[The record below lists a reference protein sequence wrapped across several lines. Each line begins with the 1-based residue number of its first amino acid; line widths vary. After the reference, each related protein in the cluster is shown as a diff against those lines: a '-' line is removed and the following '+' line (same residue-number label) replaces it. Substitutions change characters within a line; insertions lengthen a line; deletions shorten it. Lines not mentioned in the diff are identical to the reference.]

1 MIKFWTWLKANWWV
15 PFASVV
21 VIISYFA
28 GNSGKQGL
36 KDMLQAQRDDYETQ
50 LKVLR
55 EQREKEKKIL
65 ENYKKS
71 LQLLQERYKVKE
83 KEIKK
88 ANRQEL
94 KKTIEENKDKPV
106 EEIADDFAKRFG
118 LERI

>member
-1 MIKFWTWLKANWWV
+1 MTTRLNSK
-15 PFASVV
+15 
-21 VIISYFA
+21 SYE
-28 GNSGKQGL
+28 SSERK
-36 KDMLQAQRDDYETQ
+36 K
-50 LKVLR
+50 
-55 EQREKEKKIL
+55 KKIL

-88 ANRQEL
+88 ANREEL

>member
-21 VIISYFA
+21 VLISYFA

-36 KDMLQAQRDDYETQ
+36 KDMLQ
-50 LKVLR
+50 LR
-55 EQREKEKKIL
+55 
-65 ENYKKS
+65 
-71 LQLLQERYKVKE
+71 
-83 KEIKK
+83 
-88 ANRQEL
+88 
-94 KKTIEENKDKPV
+94 KTIEENKDKPV